1 MVDAMREGR
10 VCLPTERG
18 SRVLW
23 RYPRGRRTRR
33 RVAMANKGPPPN
45 PEEKARYDKVKDEL
59 AKMLLKKRAA
69 DRQLVRP
76 AVRSLYRD

>member
-1 MVDAMREGR
+1 
-10 VCLPTERG
+10 
-18 SRVLW
+18 
-23 RYPRGRRTRR
+23 
-33 RVAMANKGPPPN
+33 MANKGPPAN